1 MRPRFRT
8 QSECPTACRDAF
20 GGVKTLFV
28 AFPAYRRLSLSH
40 VEQKFA
46 EHVQG
51 FIAAIAPDQR
61 RYAERVCRCWA
72 SAWSQ
77 IDHVEVFPH
86 RPGDLEL
93 ELRRRYW
100 RLDYLPPP
108 DDSGVS
114 TALSRG
120 KEKRAPAKQD
130 NPKRMTSLLRKE
142 IENRR
147 SSKPNRSVRSAW
159 SVAKRIELRSG
170 LAFS

>member
-77 IDHVEVFPH
+77 IDHDEVFPH

-100 RLDYLPPP
+100 RLDYLRRRQTILEYQRRYREEKKK
-108 DDSGVS
+108 GRRQ
-114 TALSRG
+114 SR
-120 KEKRAPAKQD
+120 
-130 NPKRMTSLLRKE
+130 T
-142 IENRR
+142 I
-147 SSKPNRSVRSAW
+147 PNA
-159 SVAKRIELRSG
+159 
-170 LAFS
+170 